1 MSRIVRSAAIAFVLM
16 LLTLPGAFD
25 SSSREKSS
33 HALPGAASAVN
44 AVLIPDL
51 DPGPVHGALSL
62 FIGTLIVVLVRRR
75 GASAMP
81 NVLAK
86 LAPREATHS
95 VLHAGDASIS
105 RHTV

>member
-1 MSRIVRSAAIAFVLM
+1 MSRIVRSAAITFVLM

-25 SSSREKSS
+25 SSSRDKSS
-33 HALPGAASAVN
+33 RALPGDLSAVS
-44 AVLIPDL
+44 AVMIPDL
-51 DPGPVHGALSL
+51 DPSPVHGALSL

-86 LAPREATHS
+86 LAPREAARS
-95 VLHAGDASIS
+95 VLHAGDAAIS